1 MPDLAP
7 VRVRFAPSPTGRFH
21 IGGARTALYNYLL
34 ARKTGG
40 IFILR
45 IEDTDQKRFDPVAQ
59 DEIMDSLKWLG
70 LDWDEGPDIGGPFSP
85 YKQSERL
92 TLYHDLIDELIDRGS
107 AYYCFC
113 SPDRLSR
120 VRNERQKQKLPPR
133 YDGLCRSLSA
143 HDAKARAEDEE
154 SHVVRFKTPR
164 EGKTTAIDFLRD
176 PIIVENNNIDDY
188 ILLKSDGMPVYH
200 LAAIADDH
208 LMDITHVFR
217 GSEWLP
223 TFPLHVLIYEA
234 FEWEQ
239 PVWIHLSLF
248 LNPSG
253 KGKLSKR
260 HAIDPKGGVKSV
272 YALDLRDIGYL
283 PEAVNNWCS
292 LMGWSYDDHT
302 EIFSMEDLIKKF
314 TIDKLSPSPAAVN
327 FSKLDHFNG
336 IHIRGLSFQELGE
349 RVLPIFEEAG
359 YEIKQEVF
367 DRIIPLIQERIRT
380 LDEAVE
386 MAGFF
391 FKETIQPEPS
401 LLIGKD
407 MTALD
412 SAKAAQR
419 AYEVIEALPTM
430 EVDEVEAA
438 LRKLADELDL
448 KAGQLFGILR
458 IAVTGQRVSPPL
470 IESMEVIGKLKVLER
485 LKSAVDILR
494 TEFELN

>member
-1 MPDLAP
+1 MSDLAP

-34 ARKTGG
+34 ARQTDGK
-40 IFILR
+40 FILR
-45 IEDTDQKRFDPVAQ
+45 IEDTDQKRYDPAAQ

-70 LDWDEGPDIGGPFSP
+70 LDWDEGPDVGGPFSP

-92 TLYHDLIDELIDRGS
+92 SFYHDLVDELIDRGS

-113 SPDRLSR
+113 SPERLSR
-120 VRNERQKQKLPPR
+120 VRNEQQKQKLHPR
-133 YDGLCRSLSA
+133 YDGLCRSLPA
-143 HDAKARAEDEE
+143 DDGNARVKDGEP
-154 SHVVRFKTPR
+154 HVVRFKTPR

-176 PIIVENNNIDDY
+176 PIIVDNSNIDDY

-208 LMDITHVFR
+208 LMEITHVFR

-234 FEWEQ
+234 FEWVQ
-239 PVWIHLSLF
+239 PVWVHLSLF

-272 YALDLRDIGYL
+272 YALDLRDMGYL
-283 PEAVNNWCS
+283 PEAVNNWCA

-302 EIFSMEDLIKKF
+302 ELFSMEDLIKRF
-314 TIDKLSPSPAAVN
+314 SIDKLSSSPAAVN

-336 IHIRGLSFQELGE
+336 VHIRGLTFQELGE
-349 RVLPIFEEAG
+349 RVRPIFEDAG
-359 YEIKQEVF
+359 YQVEKEIF
-367 DRIIPLIQERIRT
+367 DRILPLIQERIRT

-386 MAGFF
+386 IAGFF
-391 FKETIQPEPS
+391 FHERIEPDPS
-401 LLIGKD
+401 LLIGKG
-407 MTALD
+407 MTASD
-412 SAKAAQR
+412 SAIAAQR
-419 AYEVIEALPTM
+419 ALEVIEALPTM
-430 EVDEVEAA
+430 ETDKMEAA
-438 LRKLADELDL
+438 LRTLADELGL

-470 IESMEVIGKLKVLER
+470 IESMEVIGKPKVLER
-485 LKSAVDILR
+485 LKDAVDILR

>member
-1 MPDLAP
+1 MSKLAP
-7 VRVRFAPSPTGRFH
+7 ARVRFAPSPTGRFH

-34 ARKTGG
+34 AHQTGG
-40 IFILR
+40 SFVLR
-45 IEDTDQKRFDPVAQ
+45 IEDTDQTRYDPNAQ
-59 DEIMDSLKWLG
+59 DEIMESLKWLG
-70 LDWDEGPDIGGPFSP
+70 LEWDEGPDIGGPFAP

-92 TLYHDLIDELIDRGS
+92 SIYHDLTEGLIDRGS

-113 SPDRLSR
+113 SPERLSR
-120 VRNERQKQKLPPR
+120 VRNQQQKQKLPPR
-133 YDGLCRSLSA
+133 YDGLCRSLSLQE
-143 HDAKARAEDEE
+143 AKARIKDGE
-154 SHVVRFKTPR
+154 SYVVRFKTPK
-164 EGKTTAIDFLRD
+164 EGNTTAIDLLRD
-176 PIIVENNNIDDY
+176 PIVVDNTNIDDY

-208 LMDITHVFR
+208 LMQITHVFR

-223 TFPLHVLIYEA
+223 TFPLHVLIYQA

-239 PVWIHLSLF
+239 PTWIHLSLF
-248 LNPSG
+248 LNPTG

-260 HAIDPKGGVKSV
+260 HAMDPKSGIKSV
-272 YALDLRDIGYL
+272 YTLDLRDMGYL
-283 PEAVNNWCS
+283 PEAVNNWCA

-302 EIFSMEDLIKKF
+302 EIFPLKDLVEKF
-314 TIDKLSPSPAAVN
+314 SLEKLSASPAAVN

-336 IHIRGLSFQELGE
+336 VYIRDLPAEELGK
-349 RVLPIFEEAG
+349 RVLPFLENAG
-359 YEIKQEVF
+359 FQVDSNLLES
-367 DRIIPLIQERIRT
+367 IIPIIQERIRT

-391 FKETIQPEPS
+391 FRDNVEPDSS

-407 MTALD
+407 MTAAE

-419 AYEVIEALPTM
+419 AYEVIEALPSM
-430 EVDEVEAA
+430 EVDAMENA
-438 LRKLADELDL
+438 LRALADELGL

-470 IESMEVIGKLKVLER
+470 IESMVIVGRSKVLER
-485 LKSAVDILR
+485 IRDAVDTLSAGPGPK
-494 TEFELN
+494 